1 MKFLSFNK
9 LPDGQSDIHI
19 TIEYVLCFYKVLFE
33 VKKIDVRLNKTLK
46 LKLLFDSI
54 YRTRSSNT
62 VTKYR
67 IYPLSHRWKDYSN
80 GLGSYFATL
89 SYY

>member
-1 MKFLSFNK
+1 MKFLSFK
-9 LPDGQSDIHI
+9 KVPGGQSDIHI
-19 TIEYVLCFYKVLFE
+19 TTEYVFMFLQSTVRS
-33 VKKIDVRLNKTLK
+33 KKIDVRLNKTLK

-54 YRTRSSNT
+54 YRTRPSDT